1 MRVSGVCCLA
11 VLSCQLF
18 GFAERTAELR
28 CKDGQNLPV
37 SGVEVTVRNAARGV
51 EVRCVTQS
59 GTGSCR
65 VTLPSDGE
73 YVVRAKAE
81 GLEGEAI
88 LQAGASA
95 AAITLQPTML
105 SSSVTVVSGSRTE
118 ELQEE
123 SATKVDVVSRQQ
135 IVNTGYERVSDLLQ
149 EMPGVLVRRGN
160 TSTVGGEQIQGIDS
174 RQVLVLQDGLPVLGA
189 RGIKSGVVN
198 LNRQSSGR
206 LNRIEVAKGTS
217 SSLYGS
223 DAIGGVINMITQ
235 EPSTPLEGG
244 LVLSGGSLGMF
255 DGRADVGGRRGRGY
269 AYANLGTS
277 RMDSYS
283 LLPNSPTTVGPQVRR
298 DDILFKTRFQAAPT
312 FGIGFTAN
320 AYRNREE
327 GRNASETGL
336 VNGRALDSNQSYAVV
351 ADWVPGAATTVQM
364 RGYTARYDEDSYT
377 TPLTGG
383 VTAAANLNERMN
395 RLDTTVSHQFG
406 SQHLLQGGAEWV
418 QIQYRGLN
426 RLAGD
431 NVGQQITA
439 RDFWLQDKWTYRRL
453 TATIGGRITD
463 HSRFG
468 NAAVPK
474 FGLIYRLSDSVIVR
488 GSFGMG
494 FRAPDLGQL
503 YFRFANPASFYQV
516 IGNTRLTPEHS
527 QSWQTGLT
535 FRKTRYRL
543 GMTLFRNNVRDLIDT
558 RLIGTPRTAAEL
570 NSLLAEYRIEP
581 IFNPLLGRQ
590 TFVYFNQARIFTQ
603 GVELDGEYAFTRR
616 LRVSG
621 AYTFLNAKDSITN
634 AALLQRHRHTGVVR
648 ADYSI
653 PKWGLTA
660 NVRGSFY
667 SHWQL
672 TNVTRGLPFQ
682 IWDAYG
688 AKSWAKG
695 FETFVAVDNFANSR
709 DGKLQYATPS
719 FDRPDYG
726 RTARV
731 GVRYRFGRS
740 EF

>member
-1 MRVSGVCCLA
+1 MRIA
-11 VLSCQLF
+11 AFVLLGTVAF
-18 GFAERTAELR
+18 AAERSAEVR
-28 CKDGQNLPV
+28 CTDAQNLPV
-37 SGVEVTVRNAARGV
+37 AGVEVSVRNAARGV
-51 EVRCVTQS
+51 EARCTTQS
-59 GTGSCR
+59 GSGACR
-65 VTLPSDGE
+65 VSLPSAGQ
-73 YVVRAKAE
+73 YLLRAKAD
-81 GLEGEAI
+81 GFEGEGV
-88 LQAGASA
+88 LQAGADVA
-95 AAITLQPTML
+95 DIVLQPAML
-105 SSSVTVVSGSRTE
+105 TSSVTVVSGSRTE

-123 SATKVDVVSRQQ
+123 SATKVDVVTRQQ
-135 IVNTGYERVSDLLQ
+135 IVSTGYERVSDLLQ
-149 EMPGVLVRRGN
+149 EMPGVLVRRGS

-235 EPSTPLEGG
+235 EPVAPVEGG

-269 AYANLGTS
+269 AYVNLGTS

-283 LLPNSPTTVGPQVRR
+283 LLANSPTTVGPQVRR

-336 VNGRALDSNQSYAVV
+336 VNGRSIDSNQSYAVV
-351 ADWVPGAATTVQM
+351 ADWVPGAATTLQM
-364 RGYTARYDEDSYT
+364 RGYTARYDEDNYT

-383 VTAAANLNERMN
+383 GSTSAANLNERMN
-395 RLDTTVSHQFG
+395 RLDATLSHQLG
-406 SQHLLQGGAEWV
+406 SQHLVQGGAEWV
-418 QIQYRGLN
+418 QILYRGLN
-426 RLAGD
+426 RVAGD
-431 NVGQQITA
+431 NIGQQITA
-439 RDFWLQDKWTYRRL
+439 RDFWVQDKWTLRRL
-453 TATIGGRITD
+453 TMTMGGRITN

-474 FGLIYRLSDSVIVR
+474 VGLIYRLSDSLIVR

-503 YFRFANPASFYQV
+503 YYRFANPASFYQV
-516 IGNTRLTPEHS
+516 IGNTNLKPEYS

-535 FRKTRYRL
+535 FRRTRYRM
-543 GMTLFRNNVRDLIDT
+543 GATLFRNNVRDLIDT
-558 RLIGTPRTAAEL
+558 KNIGTPTTAEQL
-570 NSLLAEYRIEP
+570 NGLLAQYRIEP

-590 TFVYFNQARIFTQ
+590 TFVYFNQARIFTR
-603 GVELDGEYAFTRR
+603 GVELDGEYALTRR
-616 LRVSG
+616 LRLYG
-621 AYTFLNAKDSITN
+621 AYTFLHAKDRLTGV
-634 AALLQRHRHTGVVR
+634 ALLQRHRHTGVVR

-653 PKWGLTA
+653 PRWGLSA
-660 NVRGSFY
+660 NARGSFY

-672 TNVTRGLPFQ
+672 TNTTRGLPFQ
-682 IWDAYG
+682 IWDAYV
-688 AKSWAKG
+688 AKAWPKG
-695 FETFVAVDNFANSR
+695 VETFVAVDNFNDSR
-709 DGKLQYATPS
+709 DGKLRYATPS

-731 GVRYRFGRS
+731 GLRYRFGRK

>member
-1 MRVSGVCCLA
+1 MV
-11 VLSCQLF
+11 
-18 GFAERTAELR
+18 ELR
-28 CKDGQNLPV
+28 CKDGQNLLV
-37 SGVEVTVRNAARGV
+37 AGAEVTVRNQARGV
-51 EVRCVTQS
+51 EVRCTTQS
-59 GTGSCR
+59 GTGVCS
-65 VTLPSDGE
+65 VALPSDGE
-73 YVVRAKAE
+73 YLLRAKAD
-81 GLEGEAI
+81 GMEGEGV
-88 LQAGASA
+88 LQAGSA
-95 AAITLQPTML
+95 TADVLLQPTML
-105 SSSVTVVSGSRTE
+105 TSSVTVVSGSRTE

-123 SATKVDVVSRQQ
+123 SATKVDVLTREQM
-135 IVNTGYERVSDLLQ
+135 VNTGYERVSDLLQ
-149 EMPGVLVRRGN
+149 EMPGVLVRRGS

-235 EPSTPLEGG
+235 EPGSPIEGG

-255 DGRADVGGRRGRGY
+255 DGRADIGGRRGRGY
-269 AYANLGTS
+269 AYLNLGNS

-283 LLPNSPTTVGPQVRR
+283 LIANSPTTVGPQVKR
-298 DDILFKTRFQAAPT
+298 DDILFKTRFQATPK

-320 AYRNREE
+320 AYRNREQ
-327 GRNASETGL
+327 GRNAAETGL
-336 VNGRALDSNQSYAVV
+336 VNGDSIDKNQSYAVV
-351 ADWVPGAATTVQM
+351 GDWVPGAATTLQF

-383 VTAAANLNERMN
+383 VTSAANLNERMN
-395 RLDTTVSHQFG
+395 RLDATLSHQFG
-406 SQHLLQGGAEWV
+406 SQHLVQGGAEWV
-418 QIQYRGLN
+418 QILYRGVN
-426 RLAGD
+426 RVAGD
-431 NVGQQITA
+431 NIGQQITA
-439 RDFWLQDKWTYRRL
+439 RDFWIQDKWTYKRL
-453 TATIGGRITD
+453 TATAGGRITD

-474 FGLIYRLSDSVIVR
+474 VGLIYRLNDSLILR

-503 YFRFANPASFYQV
+503 YYRFANPASFYQV
-516 IGNTRLTPEHS
+516 IGNTHLKPEYS

-543 GMTLFRNNVRDLIDT
+543 GATLFRNNVRDLIDT
-558 RLIGTPRTAAEL
+558 RNVGTPTTVDQL
-570 NSLLAEYRIEP
+570 NALLAQYQIEP

-590 TFVYFNQARIFTQ
+590 TFLYYNQSRIFTR

-616 LRVSG
+616 LRVYG
-621 AYTFLNAKDSITN
+621 AYTFLNAKDRLTG

-653 PKWGLTA
+653 PKWGLSA

-672 TNVTRGLPFQ
+672 TNTTRGLPFQ
-682 IWDAYG
+682 IWDAYV
-688 AKSWAKG
+688 AKSWPKG
-695 FETFVAVDNFANSR
+695 FETFVAVDNFNDSR
-709 DGKLQYATPS
+709 DGKLQYATPT

-731 GVRYRFGRS
+731 GLRYRFGRK